1 MIETEW
7 TIDSIDVILGLVGG
21 VSGIIWT
28 TLAMIL
34 APYEAFKFNNSVIG
48 MVYATAPQHD
58 EKETPILSREQA

>member
-48 MVYATAPQHD
+48 MVYATAP
-58 EKETPILSREQA
+58 